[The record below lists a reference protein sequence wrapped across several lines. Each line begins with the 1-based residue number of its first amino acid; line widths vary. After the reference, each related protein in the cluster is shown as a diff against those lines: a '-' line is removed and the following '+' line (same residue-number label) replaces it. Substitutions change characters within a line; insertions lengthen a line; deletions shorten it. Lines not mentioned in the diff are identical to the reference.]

1 MTLREEL
8 KRYPKWVVALVAADV
23 AAAYGFLLTM
33 LILGMRS

>member
-8 KRYPKWVVALVAADV
+8 KRYPKWVVALVVADV